1 MRKTPV
7 KLPLPLDYDIT
18 HQLTRICFHVM
29 EKSTTIYVKIKSCN
43 KSAHKLGES
52 YIKKSILP
60 PSGFVACAWLKRQI
74 DCAAP
79 ESNYFWKAVLW
90 RCFFLICICQCASWG
105 TLALKGNMSS
115 PKVWE
120 IKKNNKSHKFDSKIW
135 SVHER
140 NCYSNIQINISE
152 QNVGQIAL
160 IKSTEGDSCEHKRNP
175 WS

>member
-18 HQLTRICFHVM
+18 HQLTRICFHVI

-43 KSAHKLGES
+43 KSVHKLGES
-52 YIKKSILP
+52 YIKKSISP

-74 DCAAP
+74 DCAAS

-105 TLALKGNMSS
+105 TLALKRNIYP

-120 IKKNNKSHKFDSKIW
+120 IKLKKNPTNLIQRYDQDMKQTVIPTSRLI
-135 SVHER
+135 SVSR
-140 NCYSNIQINISE
+140 TLVKLLC
-152 QNVGQIAL
+152 
-160 IKSTEGDSCEHKRNP
+160 
-175 WS
+175 